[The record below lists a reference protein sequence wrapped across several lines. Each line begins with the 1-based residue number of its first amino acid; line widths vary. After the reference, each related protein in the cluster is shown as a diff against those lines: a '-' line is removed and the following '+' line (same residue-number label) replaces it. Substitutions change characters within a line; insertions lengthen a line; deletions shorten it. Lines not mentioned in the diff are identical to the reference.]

1 MGEMKE
7 AIEIL
12 TEADVLQ
19 KLTCAKETLLIE
31 VEGTVIS

>member
-1 MGEMKE
+1 MRE
-7 AIEIL
+7 AITTL

-31 VEGTVIS
+31 VGGTVIS